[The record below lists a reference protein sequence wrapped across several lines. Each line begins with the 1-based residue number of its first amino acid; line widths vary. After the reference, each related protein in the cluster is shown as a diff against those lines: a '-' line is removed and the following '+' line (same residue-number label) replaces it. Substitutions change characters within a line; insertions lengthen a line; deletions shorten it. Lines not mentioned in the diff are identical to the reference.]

1 MPNRWVDARR
11 PFVWRAGDQRR
22 RGRHTGSDSSSD
34 LSGLADGRG
43 GKSPFDKLPP
53 DIFAARRKAAEE
65 TNGDLGLPA
74 PPPSAFGVPMQST
87 PNG

>member
-1 MPNRWVDARR
+1 MGGCSSAIRLAG
-11 PFVWRAGDQRR
+11 WRSTASWTPYRI
-22 RGRHTGSDSSSD
+22 DSSSG
-34 LSGLADGRG
+34 LSGLADGRR